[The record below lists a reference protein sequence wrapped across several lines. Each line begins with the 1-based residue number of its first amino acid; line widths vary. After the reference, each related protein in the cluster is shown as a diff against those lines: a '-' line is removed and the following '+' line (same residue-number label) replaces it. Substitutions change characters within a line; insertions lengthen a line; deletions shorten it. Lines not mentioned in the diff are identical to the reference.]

1 MAISKKSP
9 SPEVIKKSPHSFEN
23 SELTQLKEL
32 RKKSE
37 ELTFNLGQLMINKIR
52 IKNTETKLKQ
62 SLFDLEKQEAE
73 LAKKLT
79 LKYGK
84 GSIDL
89 ESGTFTPSP

>member
-1 MAISKKSP
+1 MAINKKSP
-9 SPEVIKKSPHSFEN
+9 SPEIIKKSTHSFEN

-52 IKNTETKLKQ
+52 IETTETNLKQ
-62 SLFDLEKQEAE
+62 SLFELEKEE
-73 LAKKLT
+73 SILAKKLT
-79 LKYGK
+79 SKYGK

-89 ESGTFTPSP
+89 ESGTFTPIK